1 MGRPMG
7 GCRTD
12 CEGCEGARERWVR
25 EAGAAARTRE
35 PPTTR
40 GSTTTSNTERPT
52 RIPPN
57 HYLDCQRRRLIAISA
72 AMQTR
77 PAGPPS
83 FLPIHSHYQASSP
96 ASTGI
101 YIVQMLIISDLWVR
115 KGMRSRRVHE
125 INWEENYLLMAR

>member
-1 MGRPMG
+1 MGSPMG
-7 GCRTD
+7 GAGRAVK
-12 CEGCEGARERWVR
+12 GVRAREGLVV
-25 EAGAAARTRE
+25 GATARTRE

-40 GSTTTSNTERPT
+40 GSATTSNTERPT

-57 HYLDCQRRRLIAISA
+57 HYLDCQGRRLIAISA

-77 PAGPPS
+77 PAGPPAS
-83 FLPIHSHYQASSP
+83 RPIHNHYQASSP

-115 KGMRSRRVHE
+115 KGMRSRRVQE
-125 INWEENYLLMAR
+125 INWEESYVLMAR